1 MQQWEYMSRDG
12 VKEKDMNAI
21 GAQGWELCTAL
32 KQGSEFGF
40 MAGSTTIFIFKRP
53 VAAISQPQT

>member
-1 MQQWEYMSRDG
+1 MQTWEYMTREG

-21 GAQGWELCTAL
+21 GAAGWELCTTI

-40 MAGSTTIFIFKRP
+40 MAGSTTLFIFKRP
-53 VAAISQPQT
+53 VPAIPSP